1 MFDSHDFLQACEIFM
16 IIRLP
21 STPLKKRLMNL
32 PFNRIYPIYTTEIS
46 VNDISILHSD
56 NSIRS

>member
-1 MFDSHDFLQACEIFM
+1 MFDSHDFLQACVIFM

-21 STPLKKRLMNL
+21 STPQKKRLVNL
-32 PFNRIYPIYTTEIS
+32 PFNRTYPTEIS

-56 NSIRS
+56 NSIGS